1 MMESSPAT
9 ALPLE
14 GIRVLDLSRVF
25 AGPFCTMA
33 LADLGAE
40 VIKVEHPVRGDD
52 TRDWGKHICPTRTTY
67 FNCTNRNKR
76 SITVDLQ
83 SPEGQKL
90 VHQLV
95 AKADVVVQNFKF
107 GGAEKLNVG
116 YEQLKA
122 FRPELIYCSISGYNP
137 TGPEASRPGYD
148 LVMQAETGL
157 MQINGEAGRPPLKF
171 GTSVVDMYTGMYAAQ
186 AILAALFQ
194 RQVTGRGR
202 HIEMSLFDSGISITA
217 FHGLESLLRG
227 QDLPRHGNDHPT
239 IIPYGVYDAQDG
251 PLVVAVGNNAQF
263 RRFCTD
269 VIGRPDIL
277 EDERFAT
284 NVGRSEHRADLLPVI
299 KEELLKRSRKELLE
313 GMSAVGIPCGE
324 VLGLHEALTSERAAQ
339 SGVVQPFTT
348 ADGKPGHVLTPPYR
362 LDGQRPSVRKV
373 PPTLGE
379 GTDEVLQDT
388 LGLST
393 EEIARLRADGVI

>member
-1 MMESSPAT
+1 MESSPAT
-9 ALPLE
+9 TLPLA

-52 TRDWGKHICPTRTTY
+52 TRDWGMHVCPTRTTY

-76 SITVDLQ
+76 SITLDLQ
-83 SPEGQKL
+83 SPKGQEIARRL
-90 VHQLV
+90 
-95 AKADVVVQNFKF
+95 AAEADVVVQNFKF

-116 YEQLKA
+116 YEQLKKV
-122 FRPELIYCSISGYNP
+122 RPDIIYCSIAGYNP
-137 TGPEASRPGYD
+137 TGPEAARPGYD

-157 MQINGEAGRPPLKF
+157 MHINGEASQPPLKF

-194 RQVTGRGR
+194 RQITGRGR

-227 QDLPRHGNDHPT
+227 GDVPRHGNDHPT
-239 IIPYGVYDAQDG
+239 IIPYGVYDAKDG
-251 PLVVAVGNNAQF
+251 PVVVAVGNNAQF

-269 VIGRPDIL
+269 VIERPDIL
-277 EDERFAT
+277 EDERFQT
-284 NVGRSEHRADLLPVI
+284 NVGRSDNRAVLLPI
-299 KEELLKRSRKELLE
+299 LKEELLKRSRKELLE
-313 GMSAVGIPCGE
+313 RMSAVGIPCGE
-324 VLGLHEALTSERAAQ
+324 VLGLHEALTSERARQ
-339 SGVVQPFTT
+339 SGVVQPFATDEGT
-348 ADGKPGHVLTPPYR
+348 QAHVLTPPYR
-362 LDGQRPSVRKV
+362 LDGERPPVRSV

-379 GTDEVLQDT
+379 GTEEVLQAM
-388 LGLST
+388 LGFT
-393 EEIARLRADGVI
+393 EDELARLRADGVI

>member
-1 MMESSPAT
+1 SSPAT
-9 ALPLE
+9 TLPLA

-52 TRDWGKHICPTRTTY
+52 TRDWGMHVCPTRTTY

-83 SPEGQKL
+83 SPEGQEL

-263 RRFCTD
+263 QRFCTD

-348 ADGKPGHVLTPPYR
+348 ADG
-362 LDGQRPSVRKV
+362 
-373 PPTLGE
+373 
-379 GTDEVLQDT
+379 
-388 LGLST
+388 
-393 EEIARLRADGVI
+393 

>member
-1 MMESSPAT
+1 MNSSSADL
-9 ALPLE
+9 LPLA
-14 GIRVLDLSRVF
+14 GVRVLDLSRVF

-52 TRDWGKHICPTRTTY
+52 TRDWGMHVCPTRTTY

-76 SITVDLQ
+76 SITLDLQ
-83 SPEGQKL
+83 SPKGQEIARTL
-90 VHQLV
+90 AAQS
-95 AKADVVVQNFKF
+95 DVVVQNFKF
-107 GGAEKLNVG
+107 GGADKLNVG
-116 YEQLKA
+116 YEQLKEV
-122 FRPELIYCSISGYNP
+122 RPDIIYCSILGYNP
-137 TGPEASRPGYD
+137 TGPEAARPGYD

-157 MQINGEAGRPPLKF
+157 MTINGEANQPPLKF
-171 GTSVVDMYTGMYAAQ
+171 GTSVVDMYTGMYASQ

-194 RQVTGRGR
+194 RQLTGRGR

-227 QDLPRHGNDHPT
+227 GDVPRHGNDHPT
-239 IIPYGVYDAQDG
+239 IVPYGVYDAKDG

-269 VIGRPDIL
+269 VIERPDIL

-284 NVGRSEHRADLLPVI
+284 NVARSDNRGVLLPI
-299 KEELLKRSRKELLE
+299 LKEELLKRSRQELLQR
-313 GMSAVGIPCGE
+313 MSAVGIPCGE
-324 VLGLHEALTSERAAQ
+324 VLGLHEALTSERARQ
-339 SGVVQPFTT
+339 SGVVRPFDTEAGT
-348 ADGKPGHVLTPPYR
+348 QAHVLTPPYR
-362 LDGQRPSVRKV
+362 LDGERPPVRSV

-379 GTDEVLQDT
+379 GTDEVLQAM
-388 LGLST
+388 LGLSG
-393 EEIARLRADGVI
+393 EELASLRAEGVI